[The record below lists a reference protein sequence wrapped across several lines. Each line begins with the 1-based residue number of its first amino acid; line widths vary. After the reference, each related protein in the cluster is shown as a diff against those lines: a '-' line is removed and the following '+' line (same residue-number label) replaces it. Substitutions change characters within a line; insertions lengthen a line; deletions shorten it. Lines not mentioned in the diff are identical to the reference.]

1 MITVLSPQGVVR
13 GSYENNMPEST
24 PYFDDLFTDNLETME
39 TSLRFSVPLESPDSE
54 WLEGFSTVL
63 YPDKDGNLRELTV
76 INVWEDW
83 SQEQPVKT
91 AVCEDASID
100 SLLKTHTV
108 PFVAGSLEEA
118 IHGALAASDWQFILA
133 ADTLNIGYQL
143 IEVKE
148 YSNVR
153 SVLETI
159 RQAYGVEYRFVVKF
173 DGARITRQLQV
184 YKEYGQHTGK
194 YFIYN
199 RDLTNIERE
208 VDFSNVFT
216 AALPYWIEDDAAQTI
231 AGYTPRNPVKGFRK
245 DYTMD
250 NVQHIA
256 AHDEFDRTDKSKML
270 IFKASSNNP
279 ELAYLEACNKL
290 LDYIS
295 PTYTYT
301 VNVLLLENVL
311 GFEGTEEIHLGDY
324 VWLKEKVGDAE
335 IGLEAR
341 VIQLTSSHTS
351 PEQDE
356 VVFTN
361 FKEISVADSDEV
373 NALRD
378 LIQQIQEQ
386 QDEISEAVTQTTVDI
401 AILQQGQ
408 AGIITDLEGKSSISI
423 GDTPNPNPQQGD
435 TWFTDAV
442 DPETGKI
449 YSTIKVWNA
458 VTNDWEPRYSAKDAE
473 EALEAA
479 NEAAQAG
486 AAAKA
491 AADAAKDAADDATAA
506 GEAASQKADQAA
518 ADAATAKAEA
528 DAIKVDVGKL
538 QTDVGNVQIDV
549 GKAQTDAS
557 KALTDSADAIT
568 KVGQVDSKVTTVT
581 NDVNGMKTT
590 ISDIQTTQGE
600 TTQKL
605 TEVTEDV
612 DGLTVTVGQVKT
624 TADGALSKATTVET
638 TVNGLKTTVGEVKT
652 TADGAMSKASQVEQ
666 TAEGLKT
673 TITAVE
679 TTVNNLEVGARNYL
693 PNSESPKFESYLSSS
708 VAYEENVSVPEWK
721 ATNAVRHTVS
731 GGTGGTLAAI
741 LRAGRTVTAGTKY
754 IHSIYIKN
762 EGTTTIR
769 INNNLSGAMDV
780 AAGETKRVVFK
791 PAGNAAGTASMQFL
805 LYRTNA
811 ADVQQFVAW
820 HAMIAEGTIVND
832 WVPSPD
838 DMATV
843 AKVTQVETTVDGL
856 KTTVSEVK
864 TTADGAL
871 QKATQVEQTAEGL
884 KTTITAVETTV
895 NRIDG
900 GGSNLISNGGF
911 ENDLV
916 GWTQPSG
923 FTITTAESHSGSKAL
938 AINNVGSAGR
948 AIGRRI
954 NVPVV
959 PTRKYEVS
967 YWYKTTA
974 DANGVEGNQK
984 LRIGQTNGTLI
995 NALGWDGASTEWSQ
1009 KSQIYTAGTN
1019 IFEWSITLTASHT
1032 VGTVWWDD
1040 ISIVDVTD
1048 REATNAQVTQISATV
1063 DGLTTTVGQVKT
1075 TADSALTKATQVEQT
1090 ANGLTTTVATIQ
1102 TDIVDLTNRFPDYN
1116 FQKQSP
1122 KPVAQDTSITATYDS
1137 SLIIRNNATSERRI
1151 YWSLNSIEVG
1161 KSYNIKA
1168 KVNKS
1173 AAGQV
1178 GFRIGTAGDFI
1189 TFSGP
1194 ANTTKFWVTGTIA
1207 PTTAGTAF
1215 SIWLP
1220 AGSALRVDELYIYEA
1235 NTNITSSQIT
1245 QLSDNINLKVDKNG
1259 VIAQIN
1265 VSSEGILIDGKY
1277 VRITGTT
1284 TIDNGVIKT
1293 AAIADLAVTTAKIA
1307 NLAVGTAKI
1316 GDAAITNAKIG
1327 NLAVTTAKIADLA
1340 VTDAKI
1346 GSLSA
1351 NKITTGT
1358 LDAGVI
1364 SVINLN
1370 ASNITSGTLSGLRVE
1385 SPYDVPIASGAT
1397 SNRRGALVITD
1408 GYLRNVYQTYVR
1420 SSGTVTG
1427 NGELT
1432 LTHEALSAVS
1442 RTGASTTV
1450 VDNSMQLHAFGL
1462 TLQNSAGQGGT
1473 LSFQDLYSQATTS
1486 LMPASGWSQYSN
1498 DPSNGNHPTVTRQGR
1513 LVTLAGAFSNN
1524 NQLPADNNS
1533 YTMTTIPVGYRPA
1546 QLVKWLAK
1554 GSGTSIFMITVESN
1568 GTLYIN
1574 YRLGSASGGFGYVVN
1589 ASGNLFNIA
1598 GSYSAAD
1605 I

>member
-63 YPDKDGNLRELTV
+63 YPDKDRNLRELTV

-100 SLLKTHTV
+100 SLLKTHTA

-118 IHGALAASDWQFILA
+118 IHGALAASDWQFLLA

-159 RQAYGVEYRFVVKF
+159 RQAYGIEYRFVVKF

-256 AHDEFDRTDKSKML
+256 AHDEFDRTDKSRML

-408 AGIITDLEGKSSISI
+408 AGIIEQLGDVPSVSV
-423 GDTPNPNPQQGD
+423 GDTPNPNPKQGD
-435 TWFTDAV
+435 IWFTDAV

-449 YSTIKVWNA
+449 YSTIKVWSA
-458 VTNDWEPRYSAKDAE
+458 VTNDWDTRYSAKDAE

-486 AAAKA
+486 ADAKA
-491 AADAAKDAADDATAA
+491 AADAAKEAADDATAA
-506 GEAASQKADQAA
+506 GQAATEKADQAA
-518 ADAATAKAEA
+518 TDAKAAKDAA

-538 QTDVGNVQIDV
+538 QTDV

-557 KALTDSADAIT
+557 KALTDSASAIT

-590 ISDIQTTQGE
+590 IADIETTQGQ

-605 TEVTEDV
+605 TEVETNV

-624 TADGALSKATTVET
+624 TADSALSKATTVET
-638 TVNGLKTTVGEVKT
+638 TVEGLKVTVGEVKT
-652 TADGAMSKASQVEQ
+652 TADGAMQKATQVEA

-679 TTVNNLEVGARNYL
+679 
-693 PNSESPKFESYLSSS
+693 S
-708 VAYEENVSVPEWK
+708 
-721 ATNAVRHTVS
+721 
-731 GGTGGTLAAI
+731 
-741 LRAGRTVTAGTKY
+741 
-754 IHSIYIKN
+754 
-762 EGTTTIR
+762 
-769 INNNLSGAMDV
+769 
-780 AAGETKRVVFK
+780 
-791 PAGNAAGTASMQFL
+791 
-805 LYRTNA
+805 
-811 ADVQQFVAW
+811 
-820 HAMIAEGTIVND
+820 
-832 WVPSPD
+832 
-838 DMATV
+838 
-843 AKVTQVETTVDGL
+843 
-856 KTTVSEVK
+856 
-864 TTADGAL
+864 
-871 QKATQVEQTAEGL
+871 
-884 KTTITAVETTV
+884 TV

-938 AINNVGSAGR
+938 AISNVGSAGR

-984 LRIGQTNGTLI
+984 LRIGQANGSLI
-995 NALGWDGASTEWSQ
+995 NALGWSGASTEWSR
-1009 KSQIYTAGTN
+1009 KSAIFTAGAN
-1019 IFEWSITLTASHT
+1019 IYEWVITLTASHT

-1040 ISIVDVTD
+1040 VSIIDVTD
-1048 REATNAQVTQISATV
+1048 REATNAQITQITATV
-1063 DGLTTTVGQVKT
+1063 DGLTTTVSQVKT
-1075 TADSALTKATQVEQT
+1075 TADSALSKATSVEQT

-1102 TDIVDLTNRFPDYN
+1102 TDIVDLTNRFPD
-1116 FQKQSP
+1116 FDFKKQNP
-1122 KPVAQDTSITATYDS
+1122 KPVAQDTNITASYDS
-1137 SLIIRNNATSERRI
+1137 SLIIRNNATAERRI

-1307 NLAVGTAKI
+1307 NLAVGTAQI
-1316 GDAAITNAKIG
+1316 GAAAITEAKIG
-1327 NLAVTTAKIADLA
+1327 NLAVTTAKIANLA

-1364 SVINLN
+1364 NVINLN
-1370 ASNITSGTLSGLRVE
+1370 ASNITSGTLSGLKVE

-1397 SNRRGALVITD
+1397 SNRRGSLSMTD

-1420 SSGTVTG
+1420 STGAVTG

-1432 LTHEALSAVS
+1432 LTHEALTAVS
-1442 RTGASTTV
+1442 RTGAGTTTF
-1450 VDNSMQLHAFGL
+1450 DNSMQLHAFGL
-1462 TLQNSAGQGGT
+1462 TLQNSSGQGGT

-1498 DPSNGNHPTVTRQGR
+1498 DPNNGNHPTVTRQGR

-1533 YTMTTIPVGYRPA
+1533 YTMTTIPVGFRPA

>member
-39 TSLRFSVPLESPDSE
+39 TSLRFSVPLESPDSD

-100 SLLKTHTV
+100 SLLKTHTA

-118 IHGALAASDWQFILA
+118 IHGALAASDWQFLLA
-133 ADTLNIGYQL
+133 ADTINIGYQL

-159 RQAYGVEYRFVVKF
+159 RQAYGIEYRFVVKF

-256 AHDEFDRTDKSKML
+256 AHDEFDRTDKSRML

-301 VNVLLLENVL
+301 VNVLLLENIL
-311 GFEGTEEIHLGDY
+311 GFKGTEEIHLGDY

-486 AAAKA
+486 ADAKA
-491 AADAAKDAADDATAA
+491 AAAAAKEAADDATAA

-518 ADAATAKAEA
+518 ADAAAAKAEA
-528 DAIKVDVGKL
+528 DAIKIDVGKL
-538 QTDVGNVQIDV
+538 QTDVGKVQIDV

-557 KALTDSADAIT
+557 KALTDSASAIT

-624 TADGALSKATTVET
+624 TADGALSKATTTET

-652 TADGAMSKASQVEQ
+652 TADGALQKASQVEQ

-693 PNSESPKFESYLSSS
+693 PNSESPKFRSYLSSS
-708 VAYEENVSVPEWK
+708 VTYVENVSVPEWK
-721 ATNAVRHTVS
+721 ATNAVRHTIS
-731 GGTGGTLAAI
+731 GGTGGTIAAT
-741 LRAGRTVTAGTKY
+741 LQAGRLVTAGTKY
-754 IHSIYIKN
+754 IHSIYVKN
-762 EGTTTIR
+762 EGTTTVR
-769 INNNLSGAMDV
+769 LNNNLSGAMDV

-791 PAGNAAGTASMQFL
+791 PAGNAAGTASMQFV
-805 LYRTNA
+805 LYRLNA
-811 ADVQQFVAW
+811 ADVQQFVVW

-838 DMATV
+838 DMATN
-843 AKVTQVETTVDGL
+843 AQVTQIEATVDGL
-856 KTTVSEVK
+856 KTTVS
-864 TTADGAL
+864 
-871 QKATQVEQTAEGL
+871 
-884 KTTITAVETTV
+884 
-895 NRIDG
+895 
-900 GGSNLISNGGF
+900 
-911 ENDLV
+911 
-916 GWTQPSG
+916 
-923 FTITTAESHSGSKAL
+923 
-938 AINNVGSAGR
+938 
-948 AIGRRI
+948 
-954 NVPVV
+954 
-959 PTRKYEVS
+959 
-967 YWYKTTA
+967 
-974 DANGVEGNQK
+974 
-984 LRIGQTNGTLI
+984 
-995 NALGWDGASTEWSQ
+995 
-1009 KSQIYTAGTN
+1009 
-1019 IFEWSITLTASHT
+1019 
-1032 VGTVWWDD
+1032 
-1040 ISIVDVTD
+1040 
-1048 REATNAQVTQISATV
+1048 
-1063 DGLTTTVGQVKT
+1063 QVKT
-1075 TADSALTKATQVEQT
+1075 TADSALSKATTTETTVNGLKTTVSQVQSTADSALTKATSVEQT
-1090 ANGLTTTVATIQ
+1090 ANGLTSTVATIQ

-1116 FQKQSP
+1116 FQKQNP
-1122 KPVAQDTSITATYDS
+1122 KPVAQDTNITATYDS
-1137 SLIIRNNATSERRI
+1137 SLIIRNNATAERRI

-1178 GFRIGTAGDFI
+1178 GFRMGTAGDFI

-1265 VSSEGILIDGKY
+1265 VSSEDILIDGKY

-1307 NLAVGTAKI
+1307 NLAVGTAQI
-1316 GDAAITNAKIG
+1316 GAAAITEAKIG

-1340 VTDAKI
+1340 VTNAKI

-1574 YRLGSASGGFGYVVN
+1574 YRLGSTSGGFGYVVN